1 MIPRRYQRRSARI
14 SVINHF
20 SGARNRLDFA
30 SGPCSGTWRNRHGGA
45 GSEHAIGGFILSA
58 SFAPAGLPHPCHALA
73 CAGTHP
79 PQGSYAM
86 THHVL
91 LKVAAL
97 LVWAGA
103 IGASPTYAQ
112 TSAGQITV
120 LYDAFGK
127 TSTMKKDW
135 GFSALIEYG
144 GKRVLF
150 DTGNNAEIFAHNVAA
165 KGIDLKQLDFAVVS
179 HRHGDHTSGLGHL
192 LKINSGVKIY
202 APQESFGVFGAA
214 LPGTFYRR
222 NESLPSDMRY
232 FDGRPPE
239 TLRFGSPWPE
249 GNFTWITKTT
259 EVAPGFHLI
268 LLNGTWGVDLEV
280 KEISLAIDTPDGIV
294 LVVGCSH
301 PTIEKIVEA
310 AKSAINKP
318 IHLVLGGTH
327 LLPANDNQIRT
338 IAASP
343 HDNLS
348 VRFIAQARCTGEL
361 AFGILEGTFGER
373 YVYAGLGTT
382 VLLGAIVTVKA
393 EAGQPN
399 KSAMDEE
406 DLRSYRA
413 AMTHGLL
420 RA

>member
-1 MIPRRYQRRSARI
+1 MPSAGI
-14 SVINHF
+14 M
-20 SGARNRLDFA
+20 
-30 SGPCSGTWRNRHGGA
+30 
-45 GSEHAIGGFILSA
+45 LSA
-58 SFAPAGLPHPCHALA
+58 SLPPAGLPESRRSRARVVTQSRL
-73 CAGTHP
+73 
-79 PQGSYAM
+79 GSYAM
-86 THHVL
+86 SHHVL
-91 LKVAAL
+91 FKVAVLMLSA
-97 LVWAGA
+97 AA

-120 LYDAFGK
+120 LYDAFGN

-144 GKRVLF
+144 GKRILF
-150 DTGNNAEIFAHNVAA
+150 DTGNNAEIFAHNVEA

-179 HRHGDHTSGLGHL
+179 HRHGDHTSGLNHL
-192 LKINSGVKIY
+192 LKVNPAVKIY
-202 APQESFGVFGAA
+202 APQENFGVFGAA

-222 NESLPSDMRY
+222 NESLPPEMRY

-249 GNFTWITKTT
+249 SNFTWITKTT

-327 LLPANDNQIRT
+327 LLPAKDDQIGSIAVSLRDNW
-338 IAASP
+338 
-343 HDNLS
+343 N
-348 VRFIAQARCTGEL
+348 VRYLAPVHCTGEP
-361 AFGILEGTFGER
+361 AFAILKETFGDR
-373 YVYAGLGTT
+373 YIYAGLGTT
-382 VLLGAIVTVKA
+382 VLLGPKITVKA
-393 EAGQPN
+393 EAGQAN
-399 KSAMDEE
+399 KKAMDEE
-406 DLRSYRA
+406 DLRSYRE
-413 AMTHGLL
+413 AMMRGPL
-420 RA
+420 RALLGGNKRLARAQQ